1 MWVPFVKH
9 FFWTALFFWNLSEC
23 DFLQLLNG
31 YVSRVRMG
39 PWLARRSTGYIPV
52 GHSLD
57 SLFTLKS
64 YLKVL
69 SLFKSSKC
77 RFRFLWSSAST
88 LGNHSTL
95 DSLLSAPWYLISIL
109 EGFPASD
116 SSLLFFYALLT
127 SILEALSDSQYRSS
141 IDTDAT
147 KNHLPPAHSSLRL
160 AHHHSTQNGT
170 LPCQCLLVIA
180 LRYAHL
186 PMFSIKVST
195 ILPFEG
201 HGRSPNHCLIFNP
214 FWLVGSF

>member
-1 MWVPFVKH
+1 MTVLKGRATLHVTASMWVPFVKH

-23 DFLQLLNG
+23 DFLQLLSG

-57 SLFTLKS
+57 SLFT
-64 YLKVL
+64 
-69 SLFKSSKC
+69 
-77 RFRFLWSSAST
+77 FRFLWSSAST

-116 SSLLFFYALLT
+116 SPLLFFYALLT
-127 SILEALSDSQYRSS
+127 SILEALPDSQYRSS

-160 AHHHSTQNGT
+160 AHYHSTQNGT

-186 PMFSIKVST
+186 PMFSVEVST
-195 ILPFEG
+195 IFPFEG
-201 HGRSPNHCLIFNP
+201 YGRSPNHCLIFNP